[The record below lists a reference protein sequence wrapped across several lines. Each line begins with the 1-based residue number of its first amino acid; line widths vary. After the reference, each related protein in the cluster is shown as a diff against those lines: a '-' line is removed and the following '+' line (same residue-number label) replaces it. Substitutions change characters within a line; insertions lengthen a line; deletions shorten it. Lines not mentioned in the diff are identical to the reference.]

1 MQGDNLYEECGVCLN
16 PQLLVNHYSFK
27 GFRFQS
33 KYFLF
38 SHPSMPL
45 LSRNSSLV
53 QSQYLGLT
61 GQLTRVFLFIL
72 RQHTTVFIIQN
83 AAVKHFVTLATAF
96 NYLIKDLSCTSPAT
110 CLHYLCTWHNVGKCA
125 AEGKKTKRFPIICF

>member
-1 MQGDNLYEECGVCLN
+1 MQGDTLYEECGVCLN
-16 PQLLVNHYSFK
+16 PQLLVKHYSFK

-45 LSRNSSLV
+45 LSRNFALV

-61 GQLTRVFLFIL
+61 GPLTRVFLFI
-72 RQHTTVFIIQN
+72 
-83 AAVKHFVTLATAF
+83 
-96 NYLIKDLSCTSPAT
+96 
-110 CLHYLCTWHNVGKCA
+110 
-125 AEGKKTKRFPIICF
+125 